1 MIQNKTKVLNLKT
14 RKLKVPMNYLTP
26 IITCHSLVGG
36 VLGC

>member
-14 RKLKVPMNYLTP
+14 RKTHVPINYLTP
-26 IITCHSLVGG
+26 IITFHSLVGG